1 MFPRFSRKPKTVTR
15 TKDARRAQLVQILTL
30 RSDLTSITAADIA
43 RWTGLSEP
51 ECFDALQRELA
62 RRAV

>member
-1 MFPRFSRKPKTVTR
+1 MFPRFSRKPERVAR

-30 RSDLTSITAADIA
+30 RADLASVTAADIA

-62 RRAV
+62 RRAA